1 VCAVDATRDSLDLLR
16 YAADLSATCAARIQ
30 LVHAVPPAM
39 ESGPAKYM
47 DREFESFLKEAF
59 GRKICELQKE
69 AGTNFSLCIE
79 AGKTSAVVA
88 AAAEQHEAG
97 LILIG
102 RGVLTHFG
110 GRLRTN
116 VYSIIRDAPCPV
128 LSV

>member
-1 VCAVDATRDSLDLLR
+1 
-16 YAADLSATCAARIQ
+16 
-30 LVHAVPPAM
+30 M
-39 ESGPAKYM
+39 ESGPAKYI
-47 DREFESFLKEAF
+47 DREFENFLTETF
-59 GRKICELQKE
+59 GGKICELQKE
-69 AGTNFSLCIE
+69 AGTNFTLCIE

-88 AAAEQHEAG
+88 AAAEHHKAD

-102 RGVLTHFG
+102 RGVLPHFG